1 MAVSFKQLPNNQQL
15 KPYFS
20 TMKQAGTLYLIP
32 TILANGTADD
42 VISPQVKDTVRHL
55 AYFIVEN
62 LRTARRY
69 VKSICPELVIE
80 QLRFV
85 QVDKDA
91 SPAEVQASLKPLLEQ
106 GIDAGII
113 SEAGCPGVADPGAEV
128 VKYAH
133 QQSIKVVPFAGPS
146 AILLS
151 LMASGFN
158 GQQFA
163 FHGYLPI
170 EKHERLQA
178 LRQLE
183 KEMQQRN
190 QTQIFMETPYRNN
203 KLLEDLIATLHP
215 ETKLCI
221 AANITSPVHEFIQ
234 TRSINQWRGKLPD
247 IHKQPA
253 VFLIYK

>member
-1 MAVSFKQLPNNQQL
+1 MNK
-15 KPYFS
+15 
-20 TMKQAGTLYLIP
+20 TGTLYLIP
-32 TILANGTADD
+32 TILAEGTANQ

-55 AYFIVEN
+55 TYFIVEN

-80 QLRFV
+80 QLTFV

-91 SPAEVQASLKPLLEQ
+91 TPAQVQQSLKPVLE
-106 GIDAGII
+106 GKDAGII
-113 SEAGCPGVADPGAEV
+113 SEAGCPGIADPGAEV
-128 VKYAH
+128 VKFAH
-133 QQSIKVVPFAGPS
+133 QKGIKVVPFAGPS

-151 LMASGFN
+151 LMGSGFN
-158 GQQFA
+158 GQRFA

-170 EKHERLQA
+170 EKGPRLQA

-183 KEMQQRN
+183 KEMQQRD

-203 KLLEDLIATLHP
+203 KLLEDLVQTLSGS
-215 ETKLCI
+215 TRLCI
-221 AANITSPVHEFIQ
+221 AANITSPTDELIQ
-234 TRSINQWRGKLPD
+234 TQTISDWKGKLPD
-247 IHKQPA
+247 LHKQPA

>member
-1 MAVSFKQLPNNQQL
+1 
-15 KPYFS
+15 
-20 TMKQAGTLYLIP
+20 MKKTGTLYLIP
-32 TILANGTADD
+32 TVLADNTQDQ
-42 VISPQVKDTVRHL
+42 VISPQVKETVQQMT
-55 AYFIVEN
+55 YFIVEN

-80 QLRFV
+80 QLKFV
-85 QVDKDA
+85 QIDKDA
-91 SPAEVQASLKPLLEQ
+91 TAAQVQASLKPLLEQ
-106 GIDAGII
+106 GMDAGVI

-128 VKYAH
+128 VKHAH
-133 QQSIKVVPFAGPS
+133 QKSIKVVPFAGPS

-158 GQQFA
+158 GQQFC

-170 EKHERLQA
+170 DKRDRLQA

-203 KLLEDLIATLHP
+203 KLLDDLLATLHP
-215 ETKLCI
+215 DTKLCI
-221 AANITSPVHEFIQ
+221 AANITSPEHEFIQ
-234 TRSINQWRGKLPD
+234 TKSISQWRGKLPD
-247 IHKQPA
+247 IHKQPT
-253 VFLIYK
+253 VFLIYR

>member
-1 MAVSFKQLPNNQQL
+1 MI
-15 KPYFS
+15 KP
-20 TMKQAGTLYLIP
+20 GTLYLIP
-32 TILANGTADD
+32 TVLADGTADK
-42 VISPQVKDTVRHL
+42 VISPQVLETVRHL
-55 AYFIVEN
+55 QYFIVEN
-62 LRTARRY
+62 LRTARRF

-80 QLRFV
+80 ELTFV

-91 SPAEVQASLKPLLEQ
+91 TPAQVQASLKPLLDE
-106 GIDAGII
+106 GKDAGII

-128 VKYAH
+128 VKLAH
-133 QQSIKVVPFAGPS
+133 QKNIRVVPFAGPS

-158 GQQFA
+158 GQRFA

-170 EKHERLQA
+170 EKRDRTQT
-178 LRQLE
+178 LRHLE
-183 KEMQQRN
+183 KEMQQHS

-203 KLLEDLIATLHP
+203 KLLEDLVQTLHP
-215 ETKLCI
+215 ETRLCI
-221 AANITSPVHEFIQ
+221 AANITSPEHEFIQ
-234 TRSINQWRGKLPD
+234 TKTIQQWRGKLPD

>member
-1 MAVSFKQLPNNQQL
+1 
-15 KPYFS
+15 
-20 TMKQAGTLYLIP
+20 MKKSGTLYLIP
-32 TILANGTADD
+32 TILAEGTAEQ

-55 AYFIVEN
+55 TYFIVEN
-62 LRTARRY
+62 LRTARRF

-80 QLRFV
+80 ELNFV

-91 SPAEVQASLKPLLEQ
+91 TPAQVQASLKPLQEQ

-133 QQSIKVVPFAGPS
+133 QKSIKVVPFAGPS

-151 LMASGFN
+151 LMGSGFN
-158 GQQFA
+158 GQHFA

-170 EKHERLQA
+170 EKGPRLQA

-183 KEMQQRN
+183 KEMLQRD

-203 KLLEDLIATLHP
+203 KLLEDLVHNLSGSTR
-215 ETKLCI
+215 LCI
-221 AANITSPVHEFIQ
+221 AANITSPEHELIQ
-234 TRSINQWRGKLPD
+234 TKTIAEWKGKLPD

>member
-1 MAVSFKQLPNNQQL
+1 
-15 KPYFS
+15 
-20 TMKQAGTLYLIP
+20 MKKAGTLYLIP
-32 TILANGTADD
+32 TILAEGTADQ
-42 VISPQVKDTVRHL
+42 VISPQVKDTVQRL
-55 AYFIVEN
+55 SYFIVEN

-80 QLRFV
+80 QLTFV
-85 QVDKDA
+85 QIDKDA
-91 SPAEVQASLKPLLEQ
+91 TPAQVQASLKPLLEQ
-106 GIDAGII
+106 SIDAGII

-133 QQSIKVVPFAGPS
+133 QKSIKVVPFAGPS

-158 GQQFA
+158 GQRFA

-170 EKHERLQA
+170 EKRDRLQA
-178 LRQLE
+178 LRHLE
-183 KEMQQRN
+183 KEMQQQD

-203 KLLEDLIATLHP
+203 KLLEDLVQTLSGG
-215 ETKLCI
+215 TRLCI
-221 AANITSPVHEFIQ
+221 AANITSPEHELIQ
-234 TRSINQWRGKLPD
+234 TKTIADWKNQLPD

>member
-1 MAVSFKQLPNNQQL
+1 
-15 KPYFS
+15 
-20 TMKQAGTLYLIP
+20 MKKTGTLYLIP
-32 TILANGTADD
+32 TILADNTADQ
-42 VISPQVKDTVRHL
+42 VISPQVRDTVSRL
-55 AYFIVEN
+55 TYFIVEN
-62 LRTARRY
+62 LRTARRF

-80 QLRFV
+80 QLNFV

-91 SPAEVQASLKPLLEQ
+91 TPAQVQASLKPLLEQ

-113 SEAGCPGVADPGAEV
+113 SEAGCPGIADPGAEV
-128 VKYAH
+128 ARYAH
-133 QQSIKVVPFAGPS
+133 QKGIRVVPFAGPS

-158 GQQFA
+158 GQRFA

-170 EKHERLQA
+170 EKGPRLQA
-178 LRQLE
+178 LRNLE
-183 KEMQQRN
+183 KEMLQRD

-203 KLLEDLIATLHP
+203 KLLEDLVQTLSGS
-215 ETKLCI
+215 TRLCI
-221 AANITSPVHEFIQ
+221 AANITSPEHEFIQ
-234 TRSINQWRGKLPD
+234 TKTIAEWKGKLPD

>member
-1 MAVSFKQLPNNQQL
+1 
-15 KPYFS
+15 
-20 TMKQAGTLYLIP
+20 MKKTGTLFLIP
-32 TILANGTADD
+32 TILAEGTADQ
-42 VISPQVKDTVRHL
+42 VISPQIKDTVRNL
-55 AYFIVEN
+55 TYFIVEN
-62 LRTARRY
+62 LRTARRF
-69 VKSICPELVIE
+69 VKLICPELTIE
-80 QLRFV
+80 ELTFV

-91 SPAEVQASLKPLLEQ
+91 TPAQVHASLKPIVEK

-113 SEAGCPGVADPGAEV
+113 SEAGCPGIADPGAEV

-133 QQSIKVVPFAGPS
+133 QKDIKVIPFAGPS
-146 AILLS
+146 AIFLS

-170 EKHERLQA
+170 DKGPRVQA

-203 KLLEDLIATLHP
+203 KLLGDLLSTLSP

-221 AANITSPVHEFIQ
+221 AANITSPEHEFIQ
-234 TRSINQWRGKLPD
+234 TKTIKQWKGKLPD

-253 VFLIYK
+253 VFLIYR

>member
-1 MAVSFKQLPNNQQL
+1 
-15 KPYFS
+15 
-20 TMKQAGTLYLIP
+20 MKKTGTLYLIP
-32 TILANGTADD
+32 TILAEDTADQ
-42 VISPQVKDTVRHL
+42 VISPQVKDTVRRL
-55 AYFIVEN
+55 TYFIVEN
-62 LRTARRY
+62 LRTARRF

-80 QLRFV
+80 QLHFV

-91 SPAEVQASLKPLLEQ
+91 TPAQVQASLKPLLEQ

-113 SEAGCPGVADPGAEV
+113 SEAGCPGIADPGAEV
-128 VKYAH
+128 AKYAH
-133 QQSIKVVPFAGPS
+133 QKGIRVVPFAGPS

-158 GQQFA
+158 GQRFA

-170 EKHERLQA
+170 EKGPRLQA
-178 LRQLE
+178 LRNLE
-183 KEMQQRN
+183 KEMLQRD

-203 KLLEDLIATLHP
+203 KLLEDLVQTLSGS
-215 ETKLCI
+215 TRLCI
-221 AANITSPVHEFIQ
+221 AANITSPEHEFIQ
-234 TRSINQWRGKLPD
+234 TKTIAEWKGKLPD

>member
-1 MAVSFKQLPNNQQL
+1 
-15 KPYFS
+15 
-20 TMKQAGTLYLIP
+20 MKKIGTLYLIP
-32 TILANGTADD
+32 TILAEGTADQ
-42 VISPQVKDTVRHL
+42 VISSQVKETVRHL
-55 AYFIVEN
+55 SYFIVEN

-80 QLRFV
+80 QLTFV

-91 SPAEVQASLKPLLEQ
+91 TPAQVQASLKPLLDE
-106 GIDAGII
+106 GKDAGII

-128 VKYAH
+128 VKFAH
-133 QQSIKVVPFAGPS
+133 QKGIKVIPFVGPS

-151 LMASGFN
+151 LMGSGFN
-158 GQQFA
+158 GQRFA

-170 EKHERLQA
+170 EKGPRLQT
-178 LRQLE
+178 LRHLE
-183 KEMQQRN
+183 KEMQQRD

-203 KLLEDLIATLHP
+203 KLLEDLVQTLSAS
-215 ETKLCI
+215 TRLCI
-221 AANITSPVHEFIQ
+221 AANITSPEHELIQ
-234 TRSINQWRGKLPD
+234 TKTISDWKNKLPD

>member
-1 MAVSFKQLPNNQQL
+1 
-15 KPYFS
+15 
-20 TMKQAGTLYLIP
+20 MKQTGTLYLIP
-32 TILANGTADD
+32 TILAEDTQQH
-42 VISPQVKDTVRHL
+42 VISPQVKDTVQQL
-55 AYFIVEN
+55 NYFIVEN

-69 VKSICPELVIE
+69 VKSICPDLVIE
-80 QLRFV
+80 QLKFV

-91 SPAEVQASLKPLLEQ
+91 TPAQVQDSLKPLLEK

-133 QQSIKVVPFAGPS
+133 QLHIKVIPFAGPS

-158 GQQFA
+158 GQQFC

-170 EKHERLQA
+170 EKRDRLQA

-203 KLLEDLIATLHP
+203 KLLEDLLANLHP

-221 AANITSPVHEFIQ
+221 AANITSPEHEFIQ
-234 TRSINQWRGKLPD
+234 TKSISQWKGKLPD

-253 VFLIYK
+253 VFLIYR

>member
-1 MAVSFKQLPNNQQL
+1 
-15 KPYFS
+15 
-20 TMKQAGTLYLIP
+20 MKKTGTIYLIP
-32 TILANGTADD
+32 TILADNTADK
-42 VISPQVKDTVRHL
+42 VISPQIIDTVKHL
-55 AYFIVEN
+55 SYFIVEN

-80 QLRFV
+80 QLTFV
-85 QVDKDA
+85 QIDKDA
-91 SPAEVQASLKPLLEQ
+91 TPAQVQASLKPLLEK

-113 SEAGCPGVADPGAEV
+113 SEAGCPGIADPGAEV

-133 QQSIKVVPFAGPS
+133 QKNIKVVPFAGPS
-146 AILLS
+146 AIFLS

-163 FHGYLPI
+163 FNGYLPI
-170 EKHERLQA
+170 EKRDRLQA

-183 KEMQQRN
+183 KEMQQRD

-203 KLLEDLIATLHP
+203 KMLEDLLTTLHP

-221 AANITSPVHEFIQ
+221 AANITSPEHEFIQ
-234 TRSINQWRGKLPD
+234 TKTIQQWKGKLPD

-253 VFLIYK
+253 VFLIYR

>member
-1 MAVSFKQLPNNQQL
+1 
-15 KPYFS
+15 
-20 TMKQAGTLYLIP
+20 MKKTGTLYLIP
-32 TILANGTADD
+32 TVLAEGTQDQ
-42 VISPQVKDTVRHL
+42 VISPQVKETVQHL
-55 AYFIVEN
+55 TYFIVEN
-62 LRTARRY
+62 LRTARRF

-80 QLRFV
+80 QLQFV

-91 SPAEVQASLKPLLEQ
+91 TPAQVQTSLKPLLEK

-113 SEAGCPGVADPGAEV
+113 SEAGCPGIADPGAEV

-133 QQSIKVVPFAGPS
+133 QKSIKVVPFAGPS

-158 GQQFA
+158 GQQFC

-170 EKHERLQA
+170 EKRDRLQA

-203 KLLEDLIATLHP
+203 KLLEDLLTTLHP
-215 ETKLCI
+215 ETRLCI
-221 AANITSPVHEFIQ
+221 AANITSPEHEFIQ
-234 TRSINQWRGKLPD
+234 TKTIQQWKGKLPD

-253 VFLIYK
+253 VFLIYR

>member
-1 MAVSFKQLPNNQQL
+1 
-15 KPYFS
+15 
-20 TMKQAGTLYLIP
+20 MKKTGTLYLIP
-32 TILANGTADD
+32 TILADDTADQ
-42 VISPQVKDTVRHL
+42 VISPQVKDTVRRL
-55 AYFIVEN
+55 TYFIVEN

-80 QLRFV
+80 QLQFV

-91 SPAEVQASLKPLLEQ
+91 TPVQVQASLKPLLEQ

-113 SEAGCPGVADPGAEV
+113 SEAGCPGIADPGAEV
-128 VKYAH
+128 AKYAH
-133 QQSIKVVPFAGPS
+133 QKGIRVVPFAGPS

-158 GQQFA
+158 GQRFA

-170 EKHERLQA
+170 EKGPRLQA
-178 LRQLE
+178 LRNLE
-183 KEMQQRN
+183 KEMLQRD

-203 KLLEDLIATLHP
+203 KLLEDLLQNLSGGTR
-215 ETKLCI
+215 LCI
-221 AANITSPVHEFIQ
+221 AANITSPQHEFIQ
-234 TRSINQWRGKLPD
+234 TKTIAEWKGKLPD

>member
-1 MAVSFKQLPNNQQL
+1 
-15 KPYFS
+15 
-20 TMKQAGTLYLIP
+20 MKKTGTLYLIP
-32 TILANGTADD
+32 TILAEDTQNQ
-42 VISPQVKDTVRHL
+42 VISPQVKDTVQHL
-55 AYFIVEN
+55 TYFIVEN
-62 LRTARRY
+62 LRTARRF

-80 QLRFV
+80 QLTFV

-91 SPAEVQASLKPLLEQ
+91 TPAQVQSSLKPLLEQ
-106 GIDAGII
+106 GMDAGII
-113 SEAGCPGVADPGAEV
+113 SEAGCPGIADPGAEV

-133 QQSIKVVPFAGPS
+133 QKSIKVVPFAGPS

-158 GQQFA
+158 GQQFC

-170 EKHERLQA
+170 EKRDRLQA

-203 KLLEDLIATLHP
+203 KLLEDLLATLHP
-215 ETKLCI
+215 DTKLCI
-221 AANITSPVHEFIQ
+221 AANITSPEHEFIQ
-234 TRSINQWRGKLPD
+234 TKSINQWRGKLPD